1 MMLMLSINEIV
12 QITGGTLLQGNGDT
26 RITSVHFDSRQ
37 LNHGGLFIAL
47 TSGTR
52 DGHDFLPAAMEKG
65 IAGALISRADVS
77 ELENLD
83 PNLALV
89 LVKDTEKGFQD
100 LAKAYRNK
108 LQIPFIAITGSNG
121 KTTTKDI
128 TAHLLEGK
136 YKVYKTYKN
145 FNNHL
150 GVPLSILQITP
161 ETEVAVLELGM
172 NHEGEI
178 DFLAGIVNPDYSIIT
193 NVNDAHMEF
202 FESREKIALAKGELL
217 GHTNP
222 NGFAC
227 LNQDNPY
234 VANLAHLNPGKTY
247 FYHVSQQ
254 DEQERAADITASN
267 LYYDEQGSH
276 FTVTY
281 DHQQF
286 SCVMPLYGE
295 HNISNTLPGIF
306 IALHL
311 GVTPE
316 QIQERLKG
324 LEISAMRFQKII
336 GANGLLI
343 INDAYNASP
352 SSMKASVSTFLTVFQ
367 ERTKVIILGD
377 MFELGEQTESYH
389 REVGEALNEMEEE
402 FRLITIGNLSK
413 EISDAY
419 LGESNH
425 FPTKEE
431 AIKYLESFK
440 SQEYAI
446 LLKASRGMKLETL
459 LDELM

>member
-1 MMLMLSINEIV
+1 MMFTINEIV
-12 QITGGTLLQGNGDT
+12 QITGGTLLQGNRDT

-37 LNHGGLFIAL
+37 LNQGGLFVAL

-52 DGHDFLPAAMEKG
+52 DGHDFLPATMEKG
-65 IAGALISRADVS
+65 IAGALISRKDVA
-77 ELENLD
+77 ELNELD
-83 PNLALV
+83 SSLALV
-89 LVKDTEKGFQD
+89 LVEDTEKGFQD
-100 LAKAYRNK
+100 LARTYRNQ

-178 DFLAGIVNPDYSIIT
+178 DLLAGIVKPDYSVIT
-193 NVNDAHMEF
+193 NVNDAHMEY

-254 DEQERAADITASN
+254 DEQEGAADITASN

-276 FTVTY
+276 YTVTF

-311 GVTPE
+311 GITPE
-316 QIQERLKG
+316 QIKERLEG
-324 LEISAMRFQKII
+324 LEISAMRFQQIQ
-336 GANGLLI
+336 GVNGLLI

-352 SSMKASVSTFLTVFQ
+352 TSMKASVSTFLTVFKD
-367 ERTKVIILGD
+367 RDKVIILGD
-377 MFELGEQTESYH
+377 MFELGEQSDAYH
-389 REVGEALNEMEEE
+389 REVGEALNEMDGD
-402 FRLITIGNLSK
+402 FKLVTIGNLSK

-419 LGESNH
+419 FGESIH
-425 FPTKEE
+425 FLTKDE
-431 AIKYLESFK
+431 ALEYLNQFK
-440 SQEYAI
+440 SKEYAI

-459 LDELM
+459 LDKLM